1 MSTLVLAI
9 RNKIQYTPLGT
20 SFKCRIDSWFTAS
33 ALHRRRTFSKLKSL
47 DLFFGLVLE
56 AFRSITKKKYYKVNS
71 LLSSRNYNIRR
82 FRGVLGDEY
91 VELSSSFSRNL
102 FLGGVTSCSVSL
114 ELGILQGEEENWQ
127 VWGISAMWCWNRSKH
142 INNRKLHTLG
152 QV

>member
-1 MSTLVLAI
+1 MIHSVSTAPSKDILQIEIFGSLLWTGA
-9 RNKIQYTPLGT
+9 RSLPFYNQKI
-20 SFKCRIDSWFTAS
+20 
-33 ALHRRRTFSKLKSL
+33 
-47 DLFFGLVLE
+47 
-56 AFRSITKKKYYKVNS
+56 YYKVNS

-127 VWGISAMWCWNRSKH
+127 V
-142 INNRKLHTLG
+142 
-152 QV
+152 